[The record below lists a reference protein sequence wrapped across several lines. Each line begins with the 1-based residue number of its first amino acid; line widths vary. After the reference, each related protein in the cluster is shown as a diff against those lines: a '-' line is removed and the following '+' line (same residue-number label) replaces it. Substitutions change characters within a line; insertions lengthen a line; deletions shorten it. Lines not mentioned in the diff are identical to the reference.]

1 MITMPST
8 LCLTTD
14 SPIIMY
20 DGSVSQV
27 GDLEEGDELLG
38 YNPTNLNLDS
48 DDFFEWNSSD
58 ISENTVK

>member
-1 MITMPST
+1 
-8 LCLTTD
+8 
-14 SPIIMY
+14 MY

-48 DDFFEWNSSD
+48 DEDFFEWNSSD
-58 ISENTVK
+58 ISGEFVK